1 MTHKL
6 PTEAIKT
13 LLIACHEAKRIV
25 ELQPPLPEGL
35 TPGNLKVL
43 DYIEYLERTAQ
54 PPKVSDIADLLQ
66 VTRPGITRLVSE
78 LQAINVIEKISDKQ
92 DKRIVRL
99 RMTDEGRKIHA
110 YYIEQYHS
118 WLAAQISDISEA
130 DINTTAATI
139 AKLYQTM
146 STHKPALQGHA
157 PAIRQRKEKNSSTRV
172 LDARLLFSII
182 AAGIMSFSGV
192 VVETAMNV
200 TFPTLMHEFNIGTS
214 LVQWITTG
222 YLLVLALIIPTSAY
236 LKRRFATRSLFTAA
250 INSFL
255 AGTLLA
261 AWSPYFNVLL
271 VGRLLQGIGTGI
283 ALPMMFNIILEQV
296 PGERL
301 GFMIGVASLIT
312 AMAPAVG
319 PSLGGMIVSYFGWRM
334 IFVSLLPFLLL
345 SAFLGIRN
353 IRQAGKLEQTSF
365 NFGLY
370 LLLVIGFSSLI
381 FATSIASDFGWFSI
395 EVLALFAICLVALT
409 AFYKQSLSSNAPLLR
424 VEIFRYLPYTLSTA
438 SLLLVGFICLG
449 LGFLIPNY
457 AQLVSHTD
465 AFTAG
470 CLLLPGCI
478 IGAMLA
484 PISGRLLDK
493 FGAKRPILLGN
504 TSILVSV
511 ICYSLYPEELSS
523 LLFIVFYLFFA
534 FGQGFSMG
542 TIMTNGLS
550 QLPEELNADGNAAM
564 NTLLQLAGAVGTAV
578 ISTIVAT
585 AQAAEPANIA
595 HATMLGSRHGFF
607 VLTASAVI
615 ILCCS
620 LKVFASI
627 RRQAK

>member
-1 MTHKL
+1 MT
-6 PTEAIKT
+6 
-13 LLIACHEAKRIV
+13 
-25 ELQPPLPEGL
+25 
-35 TPGNLKVL
+35 
-43 DYIEYLERTAQ
+43 
-54 PPKVSDIADLLQ
+54 
-66 VTRPGITRLVSE
+66 
-78 LQAINVIEKISDKQ
+78 
-92 DKRIVRL
+92 
-99 RMTDEGRKIHA
+99 
-110 YYIEQYHS
+110 
-118 WLAAQISDISEA
+118 
-130 DINTTAATI
+130 
-139 AKLYQTM
+139 
-146 STHKPALQGHA
+146 
-157 PAIRQRKEKNSSTRV
+157 NSSTRV

-182 AAGIMSFSGV
+182 SAGIMSFSGV

-214 LVQWITTG
+214 LVQWVTTG

-250 INSFL
+250 ISSFL

-261 AWSPYFNVLL
+261 AWSPYFNILL
-271 VGRLLQGIGTGI
+271 IGRLLQGIGTGI

-301 GFMIGVASLIT
+301 GFMIGIASLIT

-345 SAFLGIRN
+345 SAILGIKN

-370 LLLVIGFSSLI
+370 LLLIIGFSSLI

-395 EVLALFAICLVALT
+395 EVLALFAICLIALT
-409 AFYKQSLSSNAPLLR
+409 AFYKQSLNSNAPLLR

-449 LGFLIPNY
+449 LGFLIPK
-457 AQLVSHTD
+457 LVSHTD

-511 ICYSLYPEELSS
+511 ICYSLYPYELSS
-523 LLFIVFYLFFA
+523 LLFIIFYLFFA

-595 HATMLGSRHGFF
+595 HATMFGSRHGFY
-607 VLTASAVI
+607 VLTVSALL
-615 ILCCS
+615 ILGCS
-620 LKVFASI
+620 LKVFALI
-627 RRQAK
+627 KKKIPAHA

>member
-1 MTHKL
+1 
-6 PTEAIKT
+6 
-13 LLIACHEAKRIV
+13 
-25 ELQPPLPEGL
+25 
-35 TPGNLKVL
+35 
-43 DYIEYLERTAQ
+43 
-54 PPKVSDIADLLQ
+54 
-66 VTRPGITRLVSE
+66 
-78 LQAINVIEKISDKQ
+78 
-92 DKRIVRL
+92 
-99 RMTDEGRKIHA
+99 MTD
-110 YYIEQYHS
+110 
-118 WLAAQISDISEA
+118 
-130 DINTTAATI
+130 
-139 AKLYQTM
+139 
-146 STHKPALQGHA
+146 
-157 PAIRQRKEKNSSTRV
+157 SSARV
-172 LDARLLFSII
+172 LDARLLLSII
-182 AAGIMSFSGV
+182 ATGIMSFSGV

-236 LKRRFATRSLFTAA
+236 LKRRFSTRSLFTAA
-250 INSFL
+250 IASFL

-261 AWSPYFNVLL
+261 AWSPYFNILL
-271 VGRLLQGIGTGI
+271 IGRLLQGIGTGI

-301 GFMIGVASLIT
+301 GFMIGIASLIT

-345 SAFLGIRN
+345 SAILGIKN

-370 LLLVIGFSSLI
+370 LLLIIGFSSLI

-395 EVLALFAICLVALT
+395 EVLALFAICLIALT
-409 AFYKQSLSSNAPLLR
+409 AFYKQSLNSNAPLLR

-504 TSILVSV
+504 ASILVSV
-511 ICYSLYPEELSS
+511 ICYSLYPGELSS

-585 AQAAEPANIA
+585 AQAADPANIA
-595 HATMLGSRHGFF
+595 HATMLSSRHGFF
-607 VLTASAVI
+607 VLTVSAVL

-620 LKVFASI
+620 LKVFALI
-627 RRQAK
+627 KNKQLAHA

>member
-1 MTHKL
+1 
-6 PTEAIKT
+6 
-13 LLIACHEAKRIV
+13 
-25 ELQPPLPEGL
+25 
-35 TPGNLKVL
+35 
-43 DYIEYLERTAQ
+43 
-54 PPKVSDIADLLQ
+54 
-66 VTRPGITRLVSE
+66 
-78 LQAINVIEKISDKQ
+78 
-92 DKRIVRL
+92 
-99 RMTDEGRKIHA
+99 MTD
-110 YYIEQYHS
+110 
-118 WLAAQISDISEA
+118 
-130 DINTTAATI
+130 
-139 AKLYQTM
+139 
-146 STHKPALQGHA
+146 
-157 PAIRQRKEKNSSTRV
+157 SSARV
-172 LDARLLFSII
+172 LDARLLLSII

-250 INSFL
+250 ISSFL

-271 VGRLLQGIGTGI
+271 IGRLLQGIGTGI

-301 GFMIGVASLIT
+301 GFVIGIASLIT

-345 SAFLGIRN
+345 SAILGIKN
-353 IRQAGKLEQTSF
+353 IRQACKLEESSF

-395 EVLALFAICLVALT
+395 EVLALFAICFAALT

-504 TSILVSV
+504 T
-511 ICYSLYPEELSS
+511 
-523 LLFIVFYLFFA
+523 
-534 FGQGFSMG
+534 
-542 TIMTNGLS
+542 
-550 QLPEELNADGNAAM
+550 
-564 NTLLQLAGAVGTAV
+564 
-578 ISTIVAT
+578 
-585 AQAAEPANIA
+585 
-595 HATMLGSRHGFF
+595 
-607 VLTASAVI
+607 
-615 ILCCS
+615 
-620 LKVFASI
+620 
-627 RRQAK
+627 

>member
-1 MTHKL
+1 
-6 PTEAIKT
+6 
-13 LLIACHEAKRIV
+13 
-25 ELQPPLPEGL
+25 
-35 TPGNLKVL
+35 
-43 DYIEYLERTAQ
+43 
-54 PPKVSDIADLLQ
+54 
-66 VTRPGITRLVSE
+66 
-78 LQAINVIEKISDKQ
+78 
-92 DKRIVRL
+92 
-99 RMTDEGRKIHA
+99 MTD
-110 YYIEQYHS
+110 
-118 WLAAQISDISEA
+118 
-130 DINTTAATI
+130 
-139 AKLYQTM
+139 
-146 STHKPALQGHA
+146 
-157 PAIRQRKEKNSSTRV
+157 SSARV
-172 LDARLLFSII
+172 LDARLLLSII

-214 LVQWITTG
+214 LVQWVTTG

-250 INSFL
+250 ISSFL

-271 VGRLLQGIGTGI
+271 IGRLLQGIGTGI

-301 GFMIGVASLIT
+301 GFMIGIASLIT

-319 PSLGGMIVSYFGWRM
+319 PSLGGMIVSCFGWRM
-334 IFVSLLPFLLL
+334 IFVNIAWYEQKAVIVLLALL
-345 SAFLGIRN
+345 SLGIKN
-353 IRQAGKLEQTSF
+353 IRQAGKLEESSF

-395 EVLALFAICLVALT
+395 EVLALFAICFIALT

-504 TSILVSV
+504 TSILISV
-511 ICYSLYPEELSS
+511 ICYSLYPYELSS
-523 LLFIVFYLFFA
+523 LLFIIFYLFFA

-595 HATMLGSRHGFF
+595 HATMLGSRHGFY
-607 VLTASAVI
+607 VLAVSAVL

-620 LKVFASI
+620 LKVFALI
-627 RRQAK
+627 KNKQLAHA

>member
-1 MTHKL
+1 
-6 PTEAIKT
+6 
-13 LLIACHEAKRIV
+13 
-25 ELQPPLPEGL
+25 
-35 TPGNLKVL
+35 
-43 DYIEYLERTAQ
+43 
-54 PPKVSDIADLLQ
+54 
-66 VTRPGITRLVSE
+66 
-78 LQAINVIEKISDKQ
+78 
-92 DKRIVRL
+92 
-99 RMTDEGRKIHA
+99 MTD
-110 YYIEQYHS
+110 
-118 WLAAQISDISEA
+118 
-130 DINTTAATI
+130 
-139 AKLYQTM
+139 
-146 STHKPALQGHA
+146 
-157 PAIRQRKEKNSSTRV
+157 SSARV
-172 LDARLLFSII
+172 LDARLLLSII

-214 LVQWITTG
+214 LVQWVTTG

-250 INSFL
+250 ISSFL

-271 VGRLLQGIGTGI
+271 IGRLLQGIGTGI

-301 GFMIGVASLIT
+301 GFMIGIASLIT

-345 SAFLGIRN
+345 SAVLGIKN
-353 IRQAGKLEQTSF
+353 IRQAGKLEESSF

-395 EVLALFAICLVALT
+395 EVLALFAICLIALT
-409 AFYKQSLSSNAPLLR
+409 AFYKQSLNSRAPLLR
-424 VEIFRYLPYTLSTA
+424 VQIFRYLPYTLSTV

-504 TSILVSV
+504 ASILVSV
-511 ICYSLYPEELSS
+511 ICYSLYPGKLSS
-523 LLFIVFYLFFA
+523 LLFIIFYLFFA

-550 QLPEELNADGNAAM
+550 QLP
-564 NTLLQLAGAVGTAV
+564 
-578 ISTIVAT
+578 
-585 AQAAEPANIA
+585 
-595 HATMLGSRHGFF
+595 
-607 VLTASAVI
+607 
-615 ILCCS
+615 
-620 LKVFASI
+620 
-627 RRQAK
+627 

>member
-1 MTHKL
+1 MT
-6 PTEAIKT
+6 
-13 LLIACHEAKRIV
+13 
-25 ELQPPLPEGL
+25 
-35 TPGNLKVL
+35 
-43 DYIEYLERTAQ
+43 
-54 PPKVSDIADLLQ
+54 
-66 VTRPGITRLVSE
+66 
-78 LQAINVIEKISDKQ
+78 
-92 DKRIVRL
+92 
-99 RMTDEGRKIHA
+99 
-110 YYIEQYHS
+110 
-118 WLAAQISDISEA
+118 
-130 DINTTAATI
+130 
-139 AKLYQTM
+139 
-146 STHKPALQGHA
+146 
-157 PAIRQRKEKNSSTRV
+157 NSSTRV

-236 LKRRFATRSLFTAA
+236 LKRRFATRSLFTSA
-250 INSFL
+250 ISSFL

-261 AWSPYFNVLL
+261 AWSPYFNILL
-271 VGRLLQGIGTGI
+271 IGRLLQGIGTGI

-301 GFMIGVASLIT
+301 GFMIGIASLIT

-334 IFVSLLPFLLL
+334 IFISLLPFLLL
-345 SAFLGIRN
+345 SAILGIKN
-353 IRQAGKLEQTSF
+353 IRQAGKLEQISF
-365 NFGLY
+365 NF
-370 LLLVIGFSSLI
+370 GFSSLI

-395 EVLALFAICLVALT
+395 EVLALFAICLIALT
-409 AFYKQSLSSNAPLLR
+409 AFYKQSLNSNAPLLR

-504 TSILVSV
+504 ASILVSV
-511 ICYSLYPEELSS
+511 ICYSLYPSELSS
-523 LLFIVFYLFFA
+523 LLFIIFYLFFA

-585 AQAAEPANIA
+585 AQAADPANIA

-607 VLTASAVI
+607 VLTISAVL

-620 LKVFASI
+620 LKVFALI
-627 RRQAK
+627 KNKQLAHA

>member
-1 MTHKL
+1 
-6 PTEAIKT
+6 
-13 LLIACHEAKRIV
+13 
-25 ELQPPLPEGL
+25 
-35 TPGNLKVL
+35 
-43 DYIEYLERTAQ
+43 
-54 PPKVSDIADLLQ
+54 
-66 VTRPGITRLVSE
+66 
-78 LQAINVIEKISDKQ
+78 
-92 DKRIVRL
+92 
-99 RMTDEGRKIHA
+99 MTD
-110 YYIEQYHS
+110 
-118 WLAAQISDISEA
+118 
-130 DINTTAATI
+130 
-139 AKLYQTM
+139 
-146 STHKPALQGHA
+146 
-157 PAIRQRKEKNSSTRV
+157 SSARV
-172 LDARLLFSII
+172 LDARLLLSII
-182 AAGIMSFSGV
+182 AAGILSFSGV

-214 LVQWITTG
+214 LVQWVTTG

-250 INSFL
+250 ISSFL

-271 VGRLLQGIGTGI
+271 IGRLLQGIGTGI

-301 GFMIGVASLIT
+301 GFMIGIASLIT

-334 IFVSLLPFLLL
+334 IFISLLPFLLL
-345 SAFLGIRN
+345 SAVLGIKN
-353 IRQAGKLEQTSF
+353 IRQAGKLKQSSF

-370 LLLVIGFSSLI
+370 LLLIIGFSSLI

-395 EVLALFAICLVALT
+395 EVLALFAICLIALT
-409 AFYKQSLSSNAPLLR
+409 AFYKQSLNSYAPLLR

-511 ICYSLYPEELSS
+511 ICYSLYPGELSS

-542 TIMTNGLS
+542 TIMTNGLG
-550 QLPEELNADGNAAM
+550 QLPEELNSDGNAAM

-585 AQAAEPANIA
+585 AQAAEPGNIA
-595 HATMLGSRHGFF
+595 HATMLGSRHGFY
-607 VLTASAVI
+607 VLTVSAVL

-620 LKVFASI
+620 LKVFALI
-627 RRQAK
+627 KKQHLAHA

>member
-1 MTHKL
+1 MT
-6 PTEAIKT
+6 
-13 LLIACHEAKRIV
+13 
-25 ELQPPLPEGL
+25 
-35 TPGNLKVL
+35 
-43 DYIEYLERTAQ
+43 
-54 PPKVSDIADLLQ
+54 
-66 VTRPGITRLVSE
+66 
-78 LQAINVIEKISDKQ
+78 
-92 DKRIVRL
+92 
-99 RMTDEGRKIHA
+99 
-110 YYIEQYHS
+110 
-118 WLAAQISDISEA
+118 
-130 DINTTAATI
+130 
-139 AKLYQTM
+139 
-146 STHKPALQGHA
+146 
-157 PAIRQRKEKNSSTRV
+157 NSSARV

-236 LKRRFATRSLFTAA
+236 LKRRFSTRSLFTAA
-250 INSFL
+250 ISSFL

-261 AWSPYFNVLL
+261 AWSPYFNILL
-271 VGRLLQGIGTGI
+271 IGRLLQGIGTGI

-301 GFMIGVASLIT
+301 GFMIGIASLIT

-319 PSLGGMIVSYFGWRM
+319 PSLGGMIVSCFGWRM
-334 IFVSLLPFLLL
+334 IFISLLPFLLL
-345 SAFLGIRN
+345 SAVLGIKN

-370 LLLVIGFSSLI
+370 LLLIIGFSSLI

-395 EVLALFAICLVALT
+395 EVLALFAICLIALT
-409 AFYKQSLSSNAPLLR
+409 AFYKQSLNSNAPLLR

-504 TSILVSV
+504 TSILISV
-511 ICYSLYPEELSS
+511 ICYSLYPYELSS
-523 LLFIVFYLFFA
+523 FFFIIFYLFFA

-585 AQAAEPANIA
+585 AQAADPSNIS
-595 HATMLGSRHGFF
+595 HATMLGSRHGFY
-607 VLTASAVI
+607 VLTISAVL

-620 LKVFASI
+620 LKVFALI
-627 RRQAK
+627 KKKNPAHA

>member
-1 MTHKL
+1 
-6 PTEAIKT
+6 
-13 LLIACHEAKRIV
+13 
-25 ELQPPLPEGL
+25 
-35 TPGNLKVL
+35 
-43 DYIEYLERTAQ
+43 
-54 PPKVSDIADLLQ
+54 
-66 VTRPGITRLVSE
+66 
-78 LQAINVIEKISDKQ
+78 
-92 DKRIVRL
+92 
-99 RMTDEGRKIHA
+99 MTD
-110 YYIEQYHS
+110 
-118 WLAAQISDISEA
+118 
-130 DINTTAATI
+130 
-139 AKLYQTM
+139 
-146 STHKPALQGHA
+146 
-157 PAIRQRKEKNSSTRV
+157 SSARV
-172 LDARLLFSII
+172 LDARLLLSII
-182 AAGIMSFSGV
+182 ATGIMSFSGV

-236 LKRRFATRSLFTAA
+236 LKRRFSTRSLFTAA
-250 INSFL
+250 ISSFL
-255 AGTLLA
+255 TGTLLA
-261 AWSPYFNVLL
+261 AWSPYFNILL
-271 VGRLLQGIGTGI
+271 IGRLLQGIGTGI

-301 GFMIGVASLIT
+301 GFMIGIASLIT

-319 PSLGGMIVSYFGWRM
+319 PSLGGMIVSFFGWRM

-345 SAFLGIRN
+345 SAILGIKN

-370 LLLVIGFSSLI
+370 LLLIIGFSSLI

-395 EVLALFAICLVALT
+395 EVLALFAICLIALT
-409 AFYKQSLSSNAPLLR
+409 AFYKQSLSSSAPLLR
-424 VEIFRYLPYTLSTA
+424 VQIFRYLPYTLSTV

-504 TSILVSV
+504 ASILVSV
-511 ICYSLYPEELSS
+511 ICYSLYPSELSS
-523 LLFIVFYLFFA
+523 LLFIIFYLFFA

-585 AQAAEPANIA
+585 AQAADPSNIA
-595 HATMLGSRHGFF
+595 HATMLGSRYGFF
-607 VLTASAVI
+607 VLAVSAVL

-620 LKVFASI
+620 LKVFALI
-627 RRQAK
+627 KKKIPAHA

>member
-6 PTEAIKT
+6 SIEAIKT
-13 LLIACHEAKRIV
+13 LLIACHEAKRVV

-99 RMTDEGRKIHA
+99 RMTDEERKIHA

-118 WLAAQISDISEA
+118 WLHKLPISAKQIS
-130 DINTTAATI
+130 T
-139 AKLYQTM
+139 
-146 STHKPALQGHA
+146 P
-157 PAIRQRKEKNSSTRV
+157 
-172 LDARLLFSII
+172 
-182 AAGIMSFSGV
+182 
-192 VVETAMNV
+192 
-200 TFPTLMHEFNIGTS
+200 
-214 LVQWITTG
+214 
-222 YLLVLALIIPTSAY
+222 
-236 LKRRFATRSLFTAA
+236 
-250 INSFL
+250 
-255 AGTLLA
+255 
-261 AWSPYFNVLL
+261 
-271 VGRLLQGIGTGI
+271 
-283 ALPMMFNIILEQV
+283 
-296 PGERL
+296 
-301 GFMIGVASLIT
+301 
-312 AMAPAVG
+312 
-319 PSLGGMIVSYFGWRM
+319 
-334 IFVSLLPFLLL
+334 LLPP
-345 SAFLGIRN
+345 SP
-353 IRQAGKLEQTSF
+353 SF

-370 LLLVIGFSSLI
+370 LLLIIGFSSLI

-395 EVLALFAICLVALT
+395 EVLALFAICLIALT
-409 AFYKQSLSSNAPLLR
+409 AFYKQSLNSSTPLLR
-424 VEIFRYLPYTLSTA
+424 VQIFRYLPYTLSTA

-493 FGAKRPILLGN
+493 FGAQRPILLGN
-504 TSILVSV
+504 ASILLSV
-511 ICYSLYPEELSS
+511 ICYSLYPGELSS

-550 QLPEELNADGNAAM
+550 QLPEELNADSNAAM

-585 AQAAEPANIA
+585 AQAAEPTNIA

-607 VLTASAVI
+607 VLTVSAVL

-620 LKVFASI
+620 LKVFALI
-627 RRQAK
+627 KKKNPAHA

>member
-1 MTHKL
+1 MTN
-6 PTEAIKT
+6 P
-13 LLIACHEAKRIV
+13 
-25 ELQPPLPEGL
+25 
-35 TPGNLKVL
+35 
-43 DYIEYLERTAQ
+43 
-54 PPKVSDIADLLQ
+54 
-66 VTRPGITRLVSE
+66 
-78 LQAINVIEKISDKQ
+78 
-92 DKRIVRL
+92 
-99 RMTDEGRKIHA
+99 
-110 YYIEQYHS
+110 
-118 WLAAQISDISEA
+118 
-130 DINTTAATI
+130 
-139 AKLYQTM
+139 
-146 STHKPALQGHA
+146 
-157 PAIRQRKEKNSSTRV
+157 STRV
-172 LDARLLFSII
+172 LDARLLCSII

-236 LKRRFATRSLFTAA
+236 LKRHFSTRRLFITA
-250 INSFL
+250 ITSFL
-255 AGTLLA
+255 SGTLLA
-261 AWSPYFNVLL
+261 AWSPSFYVLL
-271 VGRLLQGIGTGI
+271 FGRLLQGIGTGI
-283 ALPMMFNIILEQV
+283 ALPLMFNIILEQV

-301 GFMIGVASLIT
+301 GFMIGIASLIT

-345 SAFLGIRN
+345 SAILGIKN
-353 IRQAGKLEQTSF
+353 IRQAGKLAQGSF
-365 NFGLY
+365 NFSLY
-370 LLLVIGFSSLI
+370 LLLIIGFSSLI
-381 FATSIASDFGWFSI
+381 FASSLASTNGWLSP
-395 EVLALFAICLVALT
+395 VTLALFLLCFLSLAI
-409 AFYKQSLSSNAPLLR
+409 FYKQSLKSSAPLLH
-424 VEIFRYLPYTLSTA
+424 VEIFSYAPYTLSTI

-457 AQLVSHTD
+457 AQLVSGTD

-478 IGAMLA
+478 IGAALA

-493 FGAKRPILLGN
+493 FGAKQPILLGN
-504 TSILVSV
+504 CSILVSV
-511 ICYSLYPEELSS
+511 VCYSLYPGELTS
-523 LLFIVFYLFFA
+523 LLFIIFYLFFA

-578 ISTIVAT
+578 ISTIVAA
-585 AQAAEPANIA
+585 AQAAEPNNLA

-607 VLTASAVI
+607 VLTICAVI

-620 LKVFASI
+620 LRVFALI
-627 RRQAK
+627 KKN

>member
-1 MTHKL
+1 MT
-6 PTEAIKT
+6 
-13 LLIACHEAKRIV
+13 
-25 ELQPPLPEGL
+25 
-35 TPGNLKVL
+35 
-43 DYIEYLERTAQ
+43 
-54 PPKVSDIADLLQ
+54 
-66 VTRPGITRLVSE
+66 
-78 LQAINVIEKISDKQ
+78 
-92 DKRIVRL
+92 
-99 RMTDEGRKIHA
+99 
-110 YYIEQYHS
+110 
-118 WLAAQISDISEA
+118 
-130 DINTTAATI
+130 
-139 AKLYQTM
+139 
-146 STHKPALQGHA
+146 
-157 PAIRQRKEKNSSTRV
+157 NSSTRV

-182 AAGIMSFSGV
+182 SAGIMSFSGV

-214 LVQWITTG
+214 LVQWVTTG

-250 INSFL
+250 ISSFL

-261 AWSPYFNVLL
+261 AWSPYFNILL
-271 VGRLLQGIGTGI
+271 IGRLLQGIGTGI

-301 GFMIGVASLIT
+301 GFMIGIASLIT

-334 IFVSLLPFLLL
+334 IFISLLPFLLL
-345 SAFLGIRN
+345 SAILGIKN
-353 IRQAGKLEQTSF
+353 IRQAGNLEQTSF

-370 LLLVIGFSSLI
+370 LLLIIGFSSLI

-395 EVLALFAICLVALT
+395 EVLALFAICLIALT
-409 AFYKQSLSSNAPLLR
+409 TFYKQSLNSNAPLLR

-504 TSILVSV
+504 ASILVSV
-511 ICYSLYPEELSS
+511 ICYSLYPGELSS

-585 AQAAEPANIA
+585 AQAAEPANIV

-607 VLTASAVI
+607 VLAVSAVL

-620 LKVFASI
+620 LKVFALI
-627 RRQAK
+627 KNKQLAHA

>member
-1 MTHKL
+1 MT
-6 PTEAIKT
+6 
-13 LLIACHEAKRIV
+13 
-25 ELQPPLPEGL
+25 
-35 TPGNLKVL
+35 
-43 DYIEYLERTAQ
+43 
-54 PPKVSDIADLLQ
+54 
-66 VTRPGITRLVSE
+66 
-78 LQAINVIEKISDKQ
+78 
-92 DKRIVRL
+92 
-99 RMTDEGRKIHA
+99 
-110 YYIEQYHS
+110 
-118 WLAAQISDISEA
+118 
-130 DINTTAATI
+130 
-139 AKLYQTM
+139 
-146 STHKPALQGHA
+146 
-157 PAIRQRKEKNSSTRV
+157 NSSKRV

-182 AAGIMSFSGV
+182 AAGIMSFAGV

-236 LKRRFATRSLFTAA
+236 LKRQYATRSLFITA
-250 INSFL
+250 ISSFL

-261 AWSPYFNVLL
+261 AWSPNFSVLL
-271 VGRLLQGIGTGI
+271 LGRLLQGIGTGI

-301 GFMIGVASLIT
+301 GVMIGIASLIT

-345 SAFLGIRN
+345 SAMLGIKN
-353 IRQAGKLEQTSF
+353 ISQAGALESKSKF
-365 NFGLY
+365 NISLY
-370 LLLVIGFSSLI
+370 ILLVIGFSSLI
-381 FATSIASDFGWFSI
+381 FATNLASSHGWFSAV
-395 EVLALFAICLVALT
+395 VLALFALSIFALVL
-409 AFYKQSLSSNAPLLR
+409 FYHNSLKSAAPLLH
-424 VEIFRYLPYTLSTA
+424 VEIFHYAPYSLSTI
-438 SLLLVGFICLG
+438 SLLFVGFICLG

-457 AQLVSHTD
+457 AQLVSGTD

-470 CLLLPGCI
+470 CLLLPGCL
-478 IGAMLA
+478 IGAALA

-504 TSILVSV
+504 ISILISVS
-511 ICYSLYPEELSS
+511 CYSLYPGELSS
-523 LLFIVFYLFFA
+523 LLFIIFYLFFA

-550 QLPEELNADGNAAM
+550 QLPEKLNADGNAAM

-585 AQAAEPANIA
+585 AQAVEPINLA
-595 HATMLGSRHGFF
+595 HATMLGSKEGFY

-615 ILCCS
+615 IICCS
-620 LKVFASI
+620 LKVFSLI
-627 RRQAK
+627 NKQAK

>member
-1 MTHKL
+1 MT
-6 PTEAIKT
+6 
-13 LLIACHEAKRIV
+13 
-25 ELQPPLPEGL
+25 
-35 TPGNLKVL
+35 
-43 DYIEYLERTAQ
+43 
-54 PPKVSDIADLLQ
+54 
-66 VTRPGITRLVSE
+66 
-78 LQAINVIEKISDKQ
+78 
-92 DKRIVRL
+92 
-99 RMTDEGRKIHA
+99 
-110 YYIEQYHS
+110 
-118 WLAAQISDISEA
+118 
-130 DINTTAATI
+130 
-139 AKLYQTM
+139 
-146 STHKPALQGHA
+146 
-157 PAIRQRKEKNSSTRV
+157 NSSARV
-172 LDARLLFSII
+172 LDARLLLSII

-250 INSFL
+250 ISSFL

-261 AWSPYFNVLL
+261 AWSPYFNILL
-271 VGRLLQGIGTGI
+271 IGRLLQGIGTGI

-301 GFMIGVASLIT
+301 GFMIGIASLIT

-319 PSLGGMIVSYFGWRM
+319 PSLGGMIVNCFGWRM

-345 SAFLGIRN
+345 SAVLGIKN

-370 LLLVIGFSSLI
+370 LLLIIGFSSLI
-381 FATSIASDFGWFSI
+381 FATSIVSDFGWFSI
-395 EVLALFAICLVALT
+395 EVLALFAICLIALT
-409 AFYKQSLSSNAPLLR
+409 AFYKRSLNSNAPLLR
-424 VEIFRYLPYTLSTA
+424 VQIFRYMPYTLSTV
-438 SLLLVGFICLG
+438 SLLLVGFVCLG

-504 TSILVSV
+504 ASILVSV
-511 ICYSLYPEELSS
+511 ICYSLYPSELSS

-550 QLPEELNADGNAAM
+550 HLPEELNADGNAAM

-585 AQAAEPANIA
+585 AQAAEPAHIA

-607 VLTASAVI
+607 VLTVSAVL

-620 LKVFASI
+620 LKVFALI
-627 RRQAK
+627 KNKQLAHA

>member
-1 MTHKL
+1 
-6 PTEAIKT
+6 
-13 LLIACHEAKRIV
+13 
-25 ELQPPLPEGL
+25 
-35 TPGNLKVL
+35 
-43 DYIEYLERTAQ
+43 
-54 PPKVSDIADLLQ
+54 
-66 VTRPGITRLVSE
+66 
-78 LQAINVIEKISDKQ
+78 
-92 DKRIVRL
+92 
-99 RMTDEGRKIHA
+99 MTD
-110 YYIEQYHS
+110 
-118 WLAAQISDISEA
+118 
-130 DINTTAATI
+130 
-139 AKLYQTM
+139 
-146 STHKPALQGHA
+146 
-157 PAIRQRKEKNSSTRV
+157 SSARV
-172 LDARLLFSII
+172 LDARLLLSII
-182 AAGIMSFSGV
+182 ATGIMSFSGV

-214 LVQWITTG
+214 LVQWVTTG

-250 INSFL
+250 ISSFL

-271 VGRLLQGIGTGI
+271 IGRLLQGIGTGI
-283 ALPMMFNIILEQV
+283 SLPMMFNIILEQV

-301 GFMIGVASLIT
+301 GFMIGIASLIT

-345 SAFLGIRN
+345 SAVLGIKN
-353 IRQAGKLEQTSF
+353 IRQAGKLERSSF

-370 LLLVIGFSSLI
+370 LLLVIGF
-381 FATSIASDFGWFSI
+381 SIASDFGWFSI
-395 EVLALFAICLVALT
+395 EVLALFAICFAALT
-409 AFYKQSLSSNAPLLR
+409 AFYKQSLSSSTPLLR
-424 VEIFRYLPYTLSTA
+424 VQIFRYLPYTLSTA
-438 SLLLVGFICLG
+438 SLLLVGFICLA

-504 TSILVSV
+504 TSILISV
-511 ICYSLYPEELSS
+511 ICYSLYPGELSS
-523 LLFIVFYLFFA
+523 LLFIIFYLFFA

-585 AQAAEPANIA
+585 AQAADPANIA

-607 VLTASAVI
+607 VLTISAML

-620 LKVFASI
+620 LKVFALI
-627 RRQAK
+627 KKNNLAHA

>member
-1 MTHKL
+1 MT
-6 PTEAIKT
+6 
-13 LLIACHEAKRIV
+13 
-25 ELQPPLPEGL
+25 
-35 TPGNLKVL
+35 
-43 DYIEYLERTAQ
+43 
-54 PPKVSDIADLLQ
+54 
-66 VTRPGITRLVSE
+66 
-78 LQAINVIEKISDKQ
+78 
-92 DKRIVRL
+92 
-99 RMTDEGRKIHA
+99 
-110 YYIEQYHS
+110 
-118 WLAAQISDISEA
+118 
-130 DINTTAATI
+130 
-139 AKLYQTM
+139 
-146 STHKPALQGHA
+146 
-157 PAIRQRKEKNSSTRV
+157 NSSARV
-172 LDARLLFSII
+172 LDARLLLSII

-214 LVQWITTG
+214 LVQWVTTG

-250 INSFL
+250 ISSFL

-271 VGRLLQGIGTGI
+271 IGRLLQGIGTGI

-301 GFMIGVASLIT
+301 GFMIGIASLIT

-319 PSLGGMIVSYFGWRM
+319 PSLGGIIVSYFGWRM

-345 SAFLGIRN
+345 SAILGIKN
-353 IRQAGKLEQTSF
+353 IRQAGKLEQSSF
-365 NFGLY
+365 NFSLY
-370 LLLVIGFSSLI
+370 LLLIIGFSSLI

-395 EVLALFAICLVALT
+395 EVLALFAICLIALT
-409 AFYKQSLSSNAPLLR
+409 AFYKQSLNSNAPLLR

-504 TSILVSV
+504 ASILVSV
-511 ICYSLYPEELSS
+511 ICYSLYPGELSS

-585 AQAAEPANIA
+585 AQAAEPANIV
-595 HATMLGSRHGFF
+595 HATMYAWQQTWFLC
-607 VLTASAVI
+607 ACCQCSAHP
-615 ILCCS
+615 LLL
-620 LKVFASI
+620 LKGVRSY
-627 RRQAK
+627 

>member
-1 MTHKL
+1 
-6 PTEAIKT
+6 
-13 LLIACHEAKRIV
+13 
-25 ELQPPLPEGL
+25 
-35 TPGNLKVL
+35 
-43 DYIEYLERTAQ
+43 
-54 PPKVSDIADLLQ
+54 
-66 VTRPGITRLVSE
+66 
-78 LQAINVIEKISDKQ
+78 
-92 DKRIVRL
+92 
-99 RMTDEGRKIHA
+99 MTDCSA
-110 YYIEQYHS
+110 
-118 WLAAQISDISEA
+118 
-130 DINTTAATI
+130 
-139 AKLYQTM
+139 
-146 STHKPALQGHA
+146 
-157 PAIRQRKEKNSSTRV
+157 RV
-172 LDARLLFSII
+172 LDARLLLSII

-236 LKRRFATRSLFTAA
+236 LKRRLATRSLFTAA
-250 INSFL
+250 ISSFL

-271 VGRLLQGIGTGI
+271 IGRLLQGIGTGI

-301 GFMIGVASLIT
+301 GFMIGIASLIT

-319 PSLGGMIVSYFGWRM
+319 PSLGGMIVSCFGWRM

-345 SAFLGIRN
+345 SAVLGIKN
-353 IRQAGKLEQTSF
+353 IRQAGKLEESSF

-395 EVLALFAICLVALT
+395 EVLALFAICLIALT
-409 AFYKQSLSSNAPLLR
+409 AFYKQSLNSNAPLLR

-504 TSILVSV
+504 ASILVSV
-511 ICYSLYPEELSS
+511 ICYSLYPYELSS
-523 LLFIVFYLFFA
+523 FFFIIFYLFFA

-595 HATMLGSRHGFF
+595 HATMLGSRYGFF
-607 VLTASAVI
+607 VLAVSAVL

-620 LKVFASI
+620 LKVFALI
-627 RRQAK
+627 KNKQLTHA